1 MPDTR
6 QGEGRRRGRRPGG
19 ADTRAEIL
27 ATAGRLFSERGFD
40 RTSMRVIARQARV
53 DPALVSHYFDSKEA
67 LFLEAVELPI
77 DPELVL
83 GAIVADDRQAV
94 GHRVAQLLVALL
106 EEERTR
112 ARLTSLIRAAASEP
126 TAAALVRELV
136 QSRVLAPIARALDS
150 DEPELRASLA
160 SSQIVGLVMA
170 RHVVGVEPLAS
181 LTSERIVALL
191 APTLQR
197 YLAGPLET
205 AQ

>member
-6 QGEGRRRGRRPGG
+6 QGGSRRRGRRPGRTT
-19 ADTRAEIL
+19 TRAEIL
-27 ATAGRLFSERGFD
+27 AAARGLFAENGFD
-40 RTSMRVIARQARV
+40 RASMRVIARRAGV
-53 DPALVSHYFDSKEA
+53 DPALISHYFDSKEA

-77 DPELVL
+77 EPEVVL
-83 GAIVADDRQAV
+83 PAIVAGDRRAV
-94 GHRVAQLLVALL
+94 GERVARLVVTLLD
-106 EEERTR
+106 EERAR
-112 ARLTSLIRAAASEP
+112 ARLTSLVRAAASEP
-126 TAAALVRELV
+126 TAAALVRELI

-181 LTSERIVALL
+181 LPPGRLIALL